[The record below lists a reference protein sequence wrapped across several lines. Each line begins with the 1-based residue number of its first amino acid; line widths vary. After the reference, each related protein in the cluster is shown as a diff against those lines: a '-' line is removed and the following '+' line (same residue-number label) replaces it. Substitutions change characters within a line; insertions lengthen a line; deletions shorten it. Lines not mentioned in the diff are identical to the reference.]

1 VPGWAESGF
10 SWISRRVGCW
20 GLETRHLESRAKAAA
35 RLDLEVSAGWV
46 SLSSRDLWGG
56 DTLLLSTASPLEPE
70 PERFVVTNPRN

>member
-1 VPGWAESGF
+1 MGGVWVLMDLQTG
-10 SWISRRVGCW
+10 RLL

-56 DTLLLSTASPLEPE
+56 DALLLSTASPLEPE